1 MKVVE
6 ALRDMHVVSGYT
18 RFESWRVGMR
28 IMALT
33 DEGVVLSLEE
43 GEKDTTLLTLARSRW

>member
-28 IMALT
+28 LMALT
-33 DEGVVLSLEE
+33 DEGIVLSL
-43 GEKDTTLLTLARSRW
+43 KDGKKKATLWTLARLR

>member
-6 ALRDMHVVSGYT
+6 ALRDVHVVSGYT
-18 RFESWRVGMR
+18 RFESWHVGLR

-33 DEGVVLSLEE
+33 DEGIVLSLED
-43 GEKDTTLLTLARSRW
+43 GKKDTTLWTLARSRW

>member
-33 DEGVVLSLEE
+33 DEGVVLSLED
-43 GEKDTTLLTLARSRW
+43 GKRDTTLWTLARLR